1 LNTIAPAPWLDFFRL
16 LTTAAANADLYSPE
30 HPQVASLGR
39 RAHSLV
45 ASMLLSEADIDI
57 LLLDQDI
64 ILCNTR
70 LPANLHTSRF
80 VEALKNRGIEHIRM
94 NRAIAEPEILHLILL
109 LSKRQQQ
116 DQQPGNSAHLRFGC
130 IDVAKTGQSQASNST
145 EQLPGE
151 SDLLL
156 NERDR
161 LAEICSAAGKRRS
174 LSVVGLKE
182 IIARFL
188 QALNQQ
194 LNPLLAIFPLHRQ
207 DQYSFTHSTNVCL
220 LTLAHARRL
229 GLAGSLLQDIGIA
242 ALLHDIGKL
251 FLPMEVINK
260 PGKPTEEE
268 WQMIRLHPV
277 RGAEYLLTTNGISQL
292 AVVTA
297 YEHHMKFDLSGYPQA
312 SKDWQQHL
320 CSHMT
325 TIADI
330 FDALRT
336 KRAYREAMEACN
348 VCEMLTGMAGSELHP
363 QLTASF
369 LQMINEATA
378 QAAATEAP

>member
-1 LNTIAPAPWLDFFRL
+1 MNTIAPAPWLDFFRL
-16 LTTAAANADLYSPE
+16 LATAAANVDLYSPE
-30 HPQVASLGR
+30 HPQVANLGR
-39 RAHSLV
+39 RAHSLI
-45 ASMLLSEADIDI
+45 SSLLQSEADMDI
-57 LLLDQDI
+57 LLLDQNI
-64 ILCNTR
+64 ILCNTP

-94 NRAIAEPEILHLILL
+94 NRAITEQELLQLILL
-109 LSKRQQQ
+109 LSKRQEQT
-116 DQQPGNSAHLRFGC
+116 QQPGNSAHLRFGC
-130 IDVAKTGQSQASNST
+130 IDVSKTGRGQTSGST
-145 EQLPGE
+145 EKFPCE
-151 SDLLL
+151 RDLLRS
-156 NERDR
+156 ERDR
-161 LAEICSAAGKRRS
+161 LKEICSAAGKRQS
-174 LSVVGLKE
+174 LSVIGLKE
-182 IIARFL
+182 IVARFL

-207 DQYSFTHSTNVCL
+207 DLYSFTHSTNVCL

-229 GLAGSLLQDIGIA
+229 GLDGSLLQDIGIA

-268 WQMIRLHPV
+268 WQMIRQHPV
-277 RGAEYLLTTNGISQL
+277 RGAEYLLSTPGISQL

-312 SKDWQQHL
+312 SNDWQQHL

-336 KRAYREAMEACN
+336 KRAYRDAMEACK

-369 LQMINEATA
+369 LQMIDEATTSDA
-378 QAAATEAP
+378 TPQAP